1 MNAAQA
7 LGIDALKLVPAAIK
21 LIEVAMLLLLA
32 CGCGSWCDALAG
44 GGRPERAE
52 GFDDAA
58 ATGVLVLLL
67 LLLLLLQ

>member
-1 MNAAQA
+1 LNAAQA

-21 LIEVAMLLLLA
+21 LIEVAMPLLLA
-32 CGCGSWCDALAG
+32 CGCGSWCDTLAG

-58 ATGVLVLLL
+58 ATGLLAVAVLLL
-67 LLLLLLQ
+67 Q